1 MKNFD
6 KEFGQ
11 QVINNLYAVF
21 LGIVLSATFNV
32 DAKNGNIDFAMEA
45 NWIALALLIVYYL
58 LDWFSSIFNIRN
70 DDRIDYYHLYL
81 FVFANIILCAAIL
94 LAIKN
99 SCLLFL
105 VFGIYSFAVPFW
117 DLFLSAK
124 MINDTKEEVGAVKSF
139 SVIESKK
146 RKLRFHFKFITSFRF
161 IFGLVLVTVAIPSLL
176 WFGGNNRDA
185 QYVSYAALF
194 FIVATK
200 WARMILLFRS

>member
-32 DAKNGNIDFAMEA
+32 DAKSGSIDFALDA
-45 NWIALALLIVYYL
+45 NWLALALLVVYYL
-58 LDWFSSIFNIRN
+58 LDWFSSVFNIRN
-70 DDRIDYYHLYL
+70 DDRINYYHLYL
-81 FVFANIILCAAIL
+81 FVLANIVLCVAIL

-105 VFGIYSFAVPFW
+105 IFGIYSFAVPFW
-117 DLFLSAK
+117 DLFVSAK
-124 MINDTKEEVGAVKSF
+124 MINDTTEEGATTKS
-139 SVIESKK
+139 SSIIEFNK
-146 RKLRFHFKFITSFRF
+146 RNLRFHFKFITSFRF
-161 IFGLVLVTVAIPSLL
+161 IFGLVLISVAIPSLL
-176 WFGGNNRDA
+176 WFGGNNGDA

-200 WARMILLFRS
+200 WARMILLFKS